1 MKQSASHDSP
11 NPLRRYLK
19 ETRFSL
25 FHVQCTFIS
34 AFLLLACTWQR
45 GLWSSKEI
53 CWILLRTKCSTQDL
67 IAISCPLGSYWTVG
81 SSCSQRGPVFGLLL
95 PSHISSCSPKSTWLP
110 LTLLCSKSSK
120 TTGLHLL
127 RRISSRRESTPP
139 VLYSWNSAKERRIKP
154 GFSSLLT
161 FLFLCC
167 YLSFLCS
174 ISPSL
179 GFMHYLFFF
188 LFCLGHSCI
197 ESCLN

>member
-34 AFLLLACTWQR
+34 AFLLPACTWQR

-95 PSHISSCSPKSTWLP
+95 PSTFP
-110 LTLLCSKSSK
+110 LVPQSQLGCHLLCYALNPVKPLASICWGESPADVNL
-120 TTGLHLL
+120 LH
-127 RRISSRRESTPP
+127 RFCIPEIVQRKRESNL
-139 VLYSWNSAKERRIKP
+139 V
-154 GFSSLLT
+154 FH
-161 FLFLCC
+161 
-167 YLSFLCS
+167 
-174 ISPSL
+174 PS
-179 GFMHYLFFF
+179 
-188 LFCLGHSCI
+188 
-197 ESCLN
+197 